1 MYHDDNVPSKL
12 ESQHEGHVYV
22 KSHLRIAC
30 GLTCVRPL
38 VRLQMGALRVNF
50 GAA

>member
-1 MYHDDNVPSKL
+1 MCHDDNVPSKR
-12 ESQHEGHVYV
+12 EGHYV